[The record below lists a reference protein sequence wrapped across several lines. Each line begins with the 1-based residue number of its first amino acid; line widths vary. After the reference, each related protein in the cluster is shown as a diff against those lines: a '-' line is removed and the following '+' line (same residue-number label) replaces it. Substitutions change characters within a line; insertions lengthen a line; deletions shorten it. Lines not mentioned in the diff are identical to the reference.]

1 MLRFDY
7 VKICLKWPNAHLYNF
22 TERQQIELLK
32 ILKYPDNNGHAKI
45 LHQ

>member
-7 VKICLKWPNAHLYNF
+7 VKICLKWPNAHLYNL

-32 ILKYPDNNGHAKI
+32 ILKYPDNKGHAKI